1 MLKCVDGGEVTGV
14 FYGSFH
20 TGLWPWK
27 WSERKVSVLQMRTL
41 NSGGVTSVAFSPD
54 GKRGVSGSWD
64 RSVKLWDFETG
75 AEVSRVYQSGQCGEV
90 ARVYGSWAFPAG
102 FALDAV

>member
-27 WSERKVSVLQMRTL
+27 WSERKVGVLQMRTL
-41 NSGGVTSVAFSPD
+41 KGHRGGVSSVAFSPD
-54 GKRGVSGSWD
+54 GKRGVSGSHD

-75 AEVSRVYQSGQCGEV
+75 AEVSHVYHSVQCGEV
-90 ARVYGSWAFPAG
+90 ARVYGS
-102 FALDAV
+102 